1 MLNFSKSHFMAV
13 DINQLLSLPQNQR
26 RKIAEKLLD
35 SLSPNNSTV
44 KLSKEELA
52 ILEQRWE
59 TYIAGKT
66 NFYSSKEM
74 LKKVFGKK

>member
-1 MLNFSKSHFMAV
+1 MTV

-44 KLSKEELA
+44 KLTKQEEA
-52 ILEQRWE
+52 ILEQRWDH
-59 TYIAGKT
+59 YISGQMK
-66 NFYSSKEM
+66 FYSSKEM
-74 LKKVFGKK
+74 QNKAFGKK

>member
-1 MLNFSKSHFMAV
+1 MAV

-35 SLSPNNSTV
+35 SLSPSNSTV

-66 NFYSSKEM
+66 KFYSSKEM

>member
-1 MLNFSKSHFMAV
+1 MAV

-26 RKIAEKLLD
+26 RKIAEKLWN
-35 SLSPNNSTV
+35 SLSPSNSTV
-44 KLSKEELA
+44 KLSKEEVT

-66 NFYSSKEM
+66 KFYSSKEM
-74 LKKVFGKK
+74 QKKVFGKK

>member
-1 MLNFSKSHFMAV
+1 MAV

-26 RKIAEKLLD
+26 RKLAEKLLD

-44 KLSKEELA
+44 KLSKEEIT

-59 TYIAGKT
+59 TYISGKT
-66 NFYSSKEM
+66 KFYSGKEM
-74 LKKVFGKK
+74 QKKVFGKK

>member
-1 MLNFSKSHFMAV
+1 MVV

-26 RKIAEKLLD
+26 RKIAEKLWD

-44 KLSKEELA
+44 KLSKQEES

-59 TYIAGKT
+59 KYISGKMK
-66 NFYSSKEM
+66 FFSSKEM
-74 LKKVFGKK
+74 QRKVFGKK